1 MTPSDRTELPV
12 QPRALRDFLDAT
24 GQSFAGQSTA
34 TIPALVQHITAH
46 GEMMAARVQILRL
59 SQSIKAGA
67 K

>member
-1 MTPSDRTELPV
+1 MIPSNRTELPV
-12 QPRALRDFLDAT
+12 QPRALRDFLDAA

-34 TIPALVQHITAH
+34 SLTTIVQHITAH

-59 SQSIKAGA
+59 SHAIKAGA